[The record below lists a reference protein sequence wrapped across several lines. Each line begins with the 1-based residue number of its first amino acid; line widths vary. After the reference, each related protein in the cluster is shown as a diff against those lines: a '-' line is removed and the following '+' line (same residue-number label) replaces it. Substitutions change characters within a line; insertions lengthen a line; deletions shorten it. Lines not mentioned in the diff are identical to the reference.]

1 MAKKFY
7 AVKKGVKPGIYESWN
22 ECQSQIHGYS
32 GVVYKSF
39 TTYDD
44 AIKYIQE
51 DVDKRSF
58 DASNIKTPQT
68 PAIAYVDG
76 SFDSATNR
84 FSCGVVLFYNGKEE
98 HFSEVFCDDS
108 LSEMNNVAGE
118 IKGSERAIQYCLDNK
133 ISSIT
138 IYHDYE
144 GIAKW
149 CTGEWQA
156 KKTGTKAYKTFFD
169 VAAKTIEIYFA
180 KVKGHSG
187 DKYNELADSLAK
199 EAMINGTIHKEVY
212 NAREENKVA
221 KKKSVFINREEIG
234 TSILKIGQEQWET
247 FEASEL
253 VKTGNQYRCQIVAD
267 EKNAILDFYFNGD
280 GSTTISPTGTNTD
293 ISLMI
298 KTILEERCTYSNDID
313 GKTYSFK
320 KLPTEWSGKLIQYL
334 TSLVKDAPAF
344 SKVETQPIHEVYK
357 FTSSIGDTL
366 VINIYTN
373 GTITLQGKPAYLYSE
388 AISFLSYCESVS
400 VDDIVDTINNLHNV
414 DVKTED
420 VRSEMAVLLPRSYR
434 NLDEMVLKLLSPSIS
449 LRKIKMPL
457 EDYSCYAFPALRALE
472 GYIKYLFGMKSIVI
486 GHTFYRIF
494 DNGVLVADIAS
505 SLNDTVFQQEVER
518 LYNYLVNN
526 RHVIFHTEQV
536 LIGTT
541 ILEDKQEADE
551 IVNSVLNLIE
561 TSYININT

>member
-22 ECQSQIHGYS
+22 DCQSQIHGYS
-32 GVVYKSF
+32 GAVYKSF
-39 TTYDD
+39 PTYDE
-44 AIKYIQE
+44 AIKYLQG
-51 DVDKRSF
+51 DVDKKSS
-58 DASNIKTPQT
+58 DTPNVILPQT
-68 PAIAYVDG
+68 IATAYVDG
-76 SFDSATNR
+76 SYDSVTNR
-84 FSCGVVLFYNGKEE
+84 FSCGVVLFHNGKEE
-98 HFSEVFCDDS
+98 HFSEVFCDNS
-108 LSEMNNVAGE
+108 LAEMNNVAGE

-133 ISSIT
+133 INSIT

-156 KKTGTKAYKTFFD
+156 KKTGTKAYKAFFD
-169 VAAKTIEIYFA
+169 EAAKTVEIHFV

-187 DKYNELADSLAK
+187 DKYNELADLLAK
-199 EAMINGTIHKEVY
+199 EAMVNGTIHKEVY
-212 NAREENKVA
+212 NAKEENKVA
-221 KKKSVFINREEIG
+221 KKKSFFINREEIRP
-234 TSILKIGQEQWET
+234 SILKIGQEQWTT

-253 VKTGNQYRCQIVAD
+253 VKTGNPYRCQIVAD
-267 EKNAILDFYFNGD
+267 GKKAILDFYFNTN

-293 ISLMI
+293 ISSTI
-298 KTILEERCTYSNDID
+298 KAILEQNCTYSNDAE

-320 KLPTEWSGKLIQYL
+320 KLPTEWSEKLIQYL
-334 TSLVKDAPAF
+334 KTLVKEEPAF
-344 SKVETQPIHEVYK
+344 DKVEKQPLHEVYR

-366 VINIYTN
+366 VINIYNN

-414 DVKTED
+414 DLKTED
-420 VRSEMAVLLPRSYR
+420 VRSEMEVLLPRSYK
-434 NLDEMVLKLLSPSIS
+434 NLDEMILKLLSPSIS

-472 GYIKYLFGMKSIVI
+472 GYIKYLFGMKSITI
-486 GHTFYRIF
+486 GHTFYKIF
-494 DNGVLVADIAS
+494 DNGTLTADIVAKVADV
-505 SLNDTVFQQEVER
+505 NFQHELER
-518 LYNYLVNN
+518 LYNYLINN
-526 RHVIFHTEQV
+526 RHVIFHTEQI

-551 IVNSVLNLIE
+551 IVNNVLNLIE
-561 TSYININT
+561 TSYISINK

>member
-22 ECQSQIHGYS
+22 DCQSQINGYS
-32 GVVYKSF
+32 GAVYKSF
-39 TTYDD
+39 TTYDE
-44 AIKYIQE
+44 AIKYLQE
-51 DVDKRSF
+51 DIDKKSF
-58 DASNIKTPQT
+58 DTPNALISQT
-68 PAIAYVDG
+68 LATAYVDG
-76 SFDSATNR
+76 SYDSVTNR
-84 FSCGVVLFYNGKEE
+84 FSCGVVLFYSGKEE
-98 HFSEVFCDDS
+98 HFSEVFYDDS

-133 ISSIT
+133 IDSIT

-156 KKTGTKAYKTFFD
+156 KKTGTKAYKAFFD
-169 VAAKTIEIYFA
+169 AAAKTVEIHFV

-187 DKYNELADSLAK
+187 DKYNELADFLAK
-199 EAMINGTIHKEVY
+199 EAMANGTIHKEMYGVQ
-212 NAREENKVA
+212 EENKVA

-234 TSILKIGQEQWET
+234 TSISKIGQEQWTT

-267 EKNAILDFYFNGD
+267 GKNAILDFYFNGD
-280 GSTTISPTGTNTD
+280 GSTTISPTGTNKE
-293 ISLMI
+293 ISLTI
-298 KTILEERCTYSNDID
+298 KTILEKSCTYSNDTE

-320 KLPTEWSGKLIQYL
+320 KLPTEWSEKLIQYL
-334 TSLVKDAPAF
+334 TTLVKDEPVF
-344 SKVETQPIHEVYK
+344 NKIEKQPVHEVYK

-388 AISFLSYCESVS
+388 AISFLSYCESIS

-420 VRSEMAVLLPRSYR
+420 VRNEMEVLLPRSYK
-434 NLDEMVLKLLSPSIS
+434 NLDEMILKLLSPSIS

-472 GYIKYLFGMKSIVI
+472 GYIKYLFGMKSITI
-486 GHTFYRIF
+486 GHTFHKIF
-494 DNGVLVADIAS
+494 DNGALVADIAS
-505 SLNDTVFQQEVER
+505 SLNDSVFQQEVER

-551 IVNSVLNLIE
+551 IVNNVLNLIE
-561 TSYININT
+561 TSYINITT